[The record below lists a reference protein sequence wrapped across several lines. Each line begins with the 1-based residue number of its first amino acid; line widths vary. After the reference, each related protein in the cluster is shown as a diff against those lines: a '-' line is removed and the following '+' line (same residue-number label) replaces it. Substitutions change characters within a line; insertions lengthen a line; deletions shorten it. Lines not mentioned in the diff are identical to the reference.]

1 MRVYRKQDGSL
12 NLKENIMKKTFIVI
26 IIFMLSMIMACNN
39 NAHSTTEDQEAV
51 KARVQQKIVF
61 YKTKLI
67 ELSGLDEAVME
78 NEMSFTHLSEAMGT
92 PYDDYDRED
101 LPQREPIVFE
111 GNGID
116 PEMMINTSAI
126 LEEYLA
132 VLDLCDDYVEDSFV
146 VVDYEPFRYTLKSSV
161 EGDLLFIESYRTLL
175 DQPSQSV
182 AVDIMEFDLIEGK
195 VMFRYLRDY
204 DDVNR
209 EIAYEEFSETGNILH
224 AQINAKD
231 HSFVAF
237 QLYDR
242 ERNLMIRL
250 SHPDSSRTYMNFDAD
265 DGSAKY
271 SIRLGEEGNITR
283 YNILFGFQTASFT
296 YSHDAEEIHLY
307 WNLHLVQGWNR
318 CRLFSYHDDQIFQ
331 NEIEKLQDFSVSISI
346 EERFAGARLTIPEAL
361 FTSSLMDLSDYG
373 LFFDAVTF
381 DELQSNLDYIDQNYL
396 AILAQ
401 YELSLNMSANYDYVV
416 SMLPF
421 SADEAILEEL
431 RGESDQ

>member
-1 MRVYRKQDGSL
+1 
-12 NLKENIMKKTFIVI
+12 MKKTFIVI

-92 PYDDYDRED
+92 LYDDYDRED
-101 LPQREPIVFE
+101 LPQQEPFVFV

-126 LEEYLA
+126 LEEYQA
-132 VLDLCDDYVEDSFV
+132 VLDLCDDYEEDSFV

-175 DQPSQSV
+175 DQPQQSV
-182 AVDIMEFDLIEGK
+182 SVDIMEFDLIEGK

-204 DDVNR
+204 EESGH
-209 EIAYEEFSETGNILH
+209 EIAYEEFSETGNIIH
-224 AQINAKD
+224 AQINVKD
-231 HSFVAF
+231 HMFLAF
-237 QLYDR
+237 QMYDR
-242 ERNLMIRL
+242 ERHMMIEL
-250 SHPDSSRTYMNFDAD
+250 GHPDPERTYMNYGTG
-265 DGSAKY
+265 DGSIYY
-271 SIRLGEEGNITR
+271 SIQLGEEGGITR
-283 YNILFGFQTASFT
+283 YSIRYGFHPVSFT
-296 YSHDAEEIHLY
+296 YTHDAAEIHLF
-307 WNLHLVQGWNR
+307 WNLHLAQGWNR
-318 CRLFSYHDDQIFQ
+318 CRLFRNQDDQIFQ
-331 NEIEKLQDFSVSISI
+331 NEIEKLQDFSVWISI
-346 EERFAGARLTIPEAL
+346 EDRYASARLSIPEAL